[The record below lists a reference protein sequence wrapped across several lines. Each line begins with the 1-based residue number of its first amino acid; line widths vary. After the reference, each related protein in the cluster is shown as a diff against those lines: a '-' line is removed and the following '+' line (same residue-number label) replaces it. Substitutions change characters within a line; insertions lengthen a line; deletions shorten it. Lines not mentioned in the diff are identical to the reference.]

1 MSTNVETIKIAV
13 IGLGNELMSDDGIGI
28 HVIRRLRCVLPA
40 EVPCE
45 EIGTAALQ
53 AQTLCEQAETII
65 AIDAVSAGGE
75 PGDLYVFDL
84 EDAPIPA
91 IGSVHSLS
99 LTQLIALIARDQR
112 PRVVVVGVEPR
123 RIQCGLDLS
132 KKVRA
137 VVPEVVRLVCSL
149 VASGGLIDDAI
160 RKEKIE

>member
-1 MSTNVETIKIAV
+1 MSTDLETIEIAV

-28 HVIRRLRCVLPA
+28 HAIRHLRCVLPA

-53 AQTLCEQAETII
+53 AQTLCEKAETVI
-65 AIDAVSAGGE
+65 AIDAVSAGGQ
-75 PGDLYVFDL
+75 PGDLTVFDL
-84 EDAPIPA
+84 EAAPTPA
-91 IGSVHSLS
+91 TGSLHSLS
-99 LTQLIALIARDQR
+99 LTQVIALIAPDQR

-132 KKVRA
+132 NKVKAA
-137 VVPEVVRLVCSL
+137 VPKVVRLVCSL

-160 RKEKIE
+160 RKEKIK

>member
-1 MSTNVETIKIAV
+1 MSTNVETIEIAV

-28 HVIRRLRCVLPA
+28 HAIRRLRCVLPA

-53 AQTLCEQAETII
+53 AQTLCEQAETIV
-65 AIDAVSAGGE
+65 AIDAVSADGE

-84 EDAPIPA
+84 EDAPMPA

-99 LTQLIALIARDQR
+99 LTQVIALIAPDQR

-132 KKVRA
+132 KKVKA

-160 RKEKIE
+160 RKEKIR